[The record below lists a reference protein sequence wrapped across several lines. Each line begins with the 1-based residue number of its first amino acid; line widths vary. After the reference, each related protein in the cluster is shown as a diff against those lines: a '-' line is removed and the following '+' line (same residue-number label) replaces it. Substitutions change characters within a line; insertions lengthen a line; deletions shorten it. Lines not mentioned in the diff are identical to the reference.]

1 MDITV
6 KVHLGDGDWKSSTF
20 IGDKEK
26 ILPEIQKYIK
36 EHETFEIDVISNDGS
51 TDLHNDELFNQ

>member
-1 MDITV
+1 VD
-6 KVHLGDGDWKSSTF
+6 LGDGDWKSSTF
-20 IGDKEK
+20 VGEKEK